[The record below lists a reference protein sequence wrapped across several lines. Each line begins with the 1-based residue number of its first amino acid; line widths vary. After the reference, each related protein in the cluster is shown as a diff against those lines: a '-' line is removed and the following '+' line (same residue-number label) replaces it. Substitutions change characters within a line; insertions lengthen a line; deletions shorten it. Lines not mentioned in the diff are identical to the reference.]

1 MWGTTGRG
9 ARQTWVTEGVEKPE
23 LRTRRERDSRER
35 TDGEKTTLCKMG
47 EGWHEAGSESQT
59 VPDCPAGKSGT
70 SIS

>member
-1 MWGTTGRG
+1 MGHRRGRE
-9 ARQTWVTEGVEKPE
+9 ATE

-47 EGWHEAGSESQT
+47 EVWHKAGSESQA

-70 SIS
+70 SMS